1 MLFSLLMNTAKA
13 FFFFFYQHS
22 AIQICFSAKSQ
33 TTKVKLLNQ
42 GVKNSKIPLEN
53 NYIEQR
59 DAVTLDSK

>member
-1 MLFSLLMNTAKA
+1 MLLSKEPDD
-13 FFFFFYQHS
+13 
-22 AIQICFSAKSQ
+22 KG
-33 TTKVKLLNQ
+33 KLLNQ